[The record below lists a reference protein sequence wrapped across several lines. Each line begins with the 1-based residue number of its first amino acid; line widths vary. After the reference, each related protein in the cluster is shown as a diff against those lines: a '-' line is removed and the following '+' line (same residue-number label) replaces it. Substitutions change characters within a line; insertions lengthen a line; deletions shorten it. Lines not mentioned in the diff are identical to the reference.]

1 MERPVASND
10 EQRMGSAAFF
20 APETRTSPRSRS
32 PPLMTILSMGTP
44 SAAQRPGKG
53 WRGLGGRRSGFGLLA
68 AGVLLAAAVEGGR
81 LAAAFL
87 AADLVVV
94 LVAHLVAPPANEVL
108 AAEPLGPHRLLAL
121 LDLAGGTLGRGLRGG
136 GLRGGL
142 LGSGFLLLVGHR
154 WFLGQ
159 KETRGWSPWVGESRA
174 RAHERG
180 TDAVRAAPGSARP
193 ADTGAPSLLGLVL
206 VEGPGGGGPLAVDVE
221 G

>member
-20 APETRTSPRSRS
+20 APETRTSPRRRS
-32 PPLMTILSMGTP
+32 PPLMTILSMGSGP
-44 SAAQRPGKG
+44 QRSRTVAY
-53 WRGLGGRRSGFGLLA
+53 WLGGRRSGFGLLA
-68 AGVLLAAAVEGGR
+68 AGVLLTAAVEGGR

-174 RAHERG
+174 RAHEGG
-180 TDAVRAAPGSARP
+180 TDAVRAAP
-193 ADTGAPSLLGLVL
+193 
-206 VEGPGGGGPLAVDVE
+206 
-221 G
+221 